1 MPKEGD
7 KMNGIKKG
15 WIILVL
21 ILLIETIPYAMLK
34 YKIASDHKNA
44 EIRREKEMGKIIYPG
59 HNVQYDGE
67 GVSGINDRI
76 ENFFDVVYPLV
87 VWITLAIA
95 NLKLKSKRLKW
106 VIYGMGVF
114 TICMF
119 FYSLNM

>member
-7 KMNGIKKG
+7 EMNKIKKG
-15 WIILVL
+15 YIVLIL

-44 EIRREKEMGKIIYPG
+44 EIRREETTKIMGPPREIY
-59 HNVQYDGE
+59 YDD
-67 GVSGINDRI
+67 VSDINDRI

-95 NLKLKSKRLKW
+95 NLKIKSKKLKW

-114 TICMF
+114 TICIF